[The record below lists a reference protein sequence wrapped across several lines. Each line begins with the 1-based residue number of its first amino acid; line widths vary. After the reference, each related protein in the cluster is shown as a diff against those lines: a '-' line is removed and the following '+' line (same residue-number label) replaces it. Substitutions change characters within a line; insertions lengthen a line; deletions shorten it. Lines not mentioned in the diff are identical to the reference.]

1 MSFSRPIQWY
11 HSHADP
17 IWPDGTFFKTEIH
30 CTVQMRIPSHCWH
43 LLHFPLASGQAGL
56 QGHQVR
62 DQTQVSLMISCDRSL
77 ILLLLGTRNRLVDV
91 KG

>member
-17 IWPDGTFFKTEIH
+17 MLPGGGTFKTEIH
-30 CTVQMRIPSHCWH
+30 CPDADS
-43 LLHFPLASGQAGL
+43 LSLLASS
-56 QGHQVR
+56 
-62 DQTQVSLMISCDRSL
+62 SLSSGVWSSRSSRTSSQRSNSGESYDSCGRLL
-77 ILLLLGTRNRLVDV
+77 ILLFLGTRNRLVDV